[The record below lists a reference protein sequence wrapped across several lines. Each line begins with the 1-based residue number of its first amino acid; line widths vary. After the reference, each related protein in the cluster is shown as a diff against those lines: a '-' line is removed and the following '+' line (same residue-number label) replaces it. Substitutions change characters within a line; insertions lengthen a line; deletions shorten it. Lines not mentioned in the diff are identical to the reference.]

1 MTISLARRTLGLS
14 FRLTS
19 VLTLTSLADRV
30 ALTVQTLTTP
40 TPTTS
45 AHNKNS
51 PVDLIRNR
59 LMTERDFAID
69 VVQRLQY
76 AGFQALWAGGCVRDE
91 LLGLTPADYDIATD
105 ATPEQVKQQFKRC
118 LEFGA
123 SFGVMEV
130 LGPRDAQGEWLK
142 VQVTTFR
149 SDGTYSDERRPDS
162 VTFSSPR
169 EDAERRDFTI
179 NGMFQNPITGEV
191 IDYVGGE
198 ADLKAKILRAIGEP
212 EKRFEEDKLRIL
224 RAVRM
229 AARFELAIDRRTAD
243 AARAMAH
250 RISVVSAERIAEE
263 LRKILVH
270 PNRLWGVRLLQELN
284 LVEQILPEIVE
295 RIDDAFAAVDRL
307 TKNCMFRVSFPL
319 AFATILHPVRG
330 AAPGICERLRLSNVE
345 KDRVGWLLASEQM
358 LRDADALQPSKLY
371 PLLAHPGSQE
381 LIQLHNA
388 WRGTYETLR
397 HCVTLLATKS
407 PEELNPPPLLTGNDL
422 QTLGLKPGPRFKLI
436 LDAVRAGQLDGQL
449 RSSEEA
455 ATFAKNWQP
464 A

>member
-1 MTISLARRTLGLS
+1 
-14 FRLTS
+14 
-19 VLTLTSLADRV
+19 
-30 ALTVQTLTTP
+30 
-40 TPTTS
+40 
-45 AHNKNS
+45 
-51 PVDLIRNR
+51 
-59 LMTERDFAID
+59 MTERDFAID
-69 VVQRLQY
+69 VVQRLQH

-130 LGPRDAQGEWLK
+130 LGPRDAQGDWLK
-142 VQVTTFR
+142 VQVATFR

-198 ADLKAKILRAIGEP
+198 ADLHAKILRAIGEP

-229 AARFELAIDRRTAD
+229 AARFELAIDPRTAD

-250 RISVVSAERIAEE
+250 RISVVSTERIAEE

-270 PNRLWGVRLLQELN
+270 PNRSRGVLLLQELN
-284 LVEQILPEIVE
+284 LVEQILPEIAGRTE
-295 RIDDAFAAVDRL
+295 DAFAAVDAL
-307 TKNCMFRVSFPL
+307 TTHCQSGVSFPL
-319 AFATILHPVRG
+319 AFAGLLHGVVENVPN
-330 AAPGICERLRLSNVE
+330 ICERLRLSNSE
-345 KDRVGWLLASEQM
+345 SDRVRWLLAQEQT
-358 LRDADALQPSKLY
+358 LRQPENLRPSVLY
-371 PLLAHPGSQE
+371 PLLVHPGASE
-381 LIQLHNA
+381 
-388 WRGTYETLR
+388 
-397 HCVTLLATKS
+397 LLALHRALNGDPTTIRQCEELLNKKS

-422 QTLGLKPGPRFKLI
+422 QSLGLKPGPQFKRI
-436 LDAVRAGQLDGQL
+436 LDAVRSAQLDGQL
-449 RSSEEA
+449 HSTEEA
-455 ATFAKNWQP
+455 ATFAKNWQNP
-464 A
+464 SVT